1 VNQPPRLIGSF
12 RIPQPPIIQQ
22 MSLAT
27 VPMDEPGPVPLG
39 ADPLRVRRMPG
50 AGPKYTYY
58 AFVRVSFTQIIL
70 RLSSPDGRF
79 AEHIQLPS

>member
-1 VNQPPRLIGSF
+1 MVVMRA
-12 RIPQPPIIQQ
+12 

-27 VPMDEPGPVPLG
+27 VSMDEPGPVPFG
-39 ADPLRVRRMPG
+39 ADPLRIRRMPG

-58 AFVRVSFTQIIL
+58 AFVRVSFTQIIV